1 MLVLVQL
8 QLRLEEEEQSVEV
21 LLRLVVSHEQ
31 ADDGV
36 GHMADLV
43 GFVNSMLKFH
53 ELLGNVGTA
62 RFDGIIL

>member
-1 MLVLVQL
+1 M
-8 QLRLEEEEQSVEV
+8 
-21 LLRLVVSHEQ
+21 SHEQ

-36 GHMADLV
+36 GHMADLI